1 MNVNFVN
8 KKFLIGL
15 AVVLTVAVG
24 AVFVFL
30 NEKSGDN
37 LKSEAESF
45 SKKEERIINSNGDDQ
60 TKTSFD
66 SLGIVTE
73 KNNSNDDK
81 ENNKENNLVEELAGK
96 SFVKITPVLINAY
109 LNFDFDG
116 DGFSRF
122 QDCRDDD
129 ENINPGLEEICRN
142 QIDDNC
148 DGEVDENCGI
158 VIKVPEDYQLI
169 QEAINSAYSGD
180 LIKVAFGIYQENI
193 VMKEGVSLTGEEE
206 SLLSKIHT
214 LTKIENEQTEGDE
227 NSENDKNDQPESR
240 DETTQ
245 NKVIIDGGRSGNV
258 VSFPEGVTE
267 KTKLS
272 GFIITSSGKNLNGI
286 FIDSASPIVENN
298 IIENNDYNIYIRGNS
313 FPLIQKN
320 ISRLSV
326 KGIQIYNNKNTE
338 NSTPMER
345 LEKSKLMEIE
355 LNSDE
360 NSDEEN
366 EEREGD
372 LPIAKI
378 VNNLITDNR
387 VGIDLYQSS
396 ALIEHNTISYN
407 NHYGDYYGPTYGVYL
422 LQSSAK
428 INSNIIT
435 DNGIC
440 ELCAGIS
447 VDQYSAE
454 TEIEFNDIWNN
465 QNNYF
470 CSLNN
475 CDLSETNISVDPEF
489 VNSINNDYHLNLKS
503 LCREA
508 GRDGKDMGVIYDD

>member
-1 MNVNFVN
+1 MNVNFIN

-15 AVVLTVAVG
+15 AAVLTVAVG
-24 AVFVFL
+24 AVFVSL
-30 NEKSGDN
+30 NEKTGDD
-37 LKSEAESF
+37 LKFKAESF
-45 SKKEERIINSNGDDQ
+45 VNEEKQTINNDDDNPA
-60 TKTSFD
+60 KTSFD

-73 KNNSNDDK
+73 NDNLDGG
-81 ENNKENNLVEELAGK
+81 EENNLAIELAEK
-96 SFVKITPVLINAY
+96 SFVKIAPVLINTY

-116 DGFSRF
+116 DGFPKF

-129 ENINPGLEEICRN
+129 ENINPGREEICRN
-142 QIDDNC
+142 QVDDNC
-148 DGEVDENCGI
+148 NGEVDENCGI

-180 LIKVAFGIYQENI
+180 LIKVAFGVYQENI
-193 VMKEGVSLTGEEE
+193 VMKEGVSLMGEEE
-206 SLLSKIHT
+206 SLLFKIHT
-214 LTKIENEQTEGDE
+214 LTKIENEQVEGDDNNE
-227 NSENDKNDQPESR
+227 NNQPEPQ
-240 DETTQ
+240 DEITQ
-245 NKVIIDGGRSGNV
+245 NKVIIDGGHSGNV
-258 VSFPEGVTE
+258 VYFPEGVTE
-267 KTKLS
+267 ETKLS
-272 GFIITSSGKNLNGI
+272 GFVITNSGKNLNGI
-286 FIDSASPIVENN
+286 FIDSASPVVENN

-320 ISRLSV
+320 ISRLSA

-338 NSTPMER
+338 NNTPKER
-345 LEKSKLMEIE
+345 LEKGKLTE
-355 LNSDE
+355 SDGGE
-360 NSDEEN
+360 NSDEESKEQ
-366 EEREGD
+366 EEN
-372 LPIAKI
+372 LPIVKI

-454 TEIEFNDIWNN
+454 TEIEFNNIWNN

-475 CDLSETNISVDPEF
+475 CDLSETNISVNPEF
-489 VNSINNDYHLNLKS
+489 IDSINNNYHLSPGS

-508 GRDGKDMGVIYDD
+508 GRDGKDMGVIYINESP